1 MVFSKERFRNLSKI
15 QTSDGAMRTI
25 NLLILFLL
33 FSCQEAAKQE
43 SPWQPDKY
51 LAARYNDTAVAY
63 SDSGKYQLALAYY
76 NKAILYD
83 SACAGYFHN
92 RGDAKHSLKRYQEA
106 LEDFTRAIEM
116 ESDTLC
122 QNKASSYNSRAITF
136 KDMKDYNNAIKD
148 YTRAISL
155 DTSRIEYLLYR
166 GEVYIAMGDTLNA
179 CADWQKGYDKGD
191 DLAGSYF
198 REHCRK

>member
-1 MVFSKERFRNLSKI
+1 MKI
-15 QTSDGAMRTI
+15 TSVV
-25 NLLILFLL
+25 ILFLL

-43 SPWQPDKY
+43 SPWRPDTY

-63 SDSGKYQLALAYY
+63 SDSGKYELALVYH

-83 SACAGYFHN
+83 STCAGYFHN
-92 RGDAKHSLKRYQEA
+92 RGYAKRSLKRYQEA
-106 LEDFTRAIEM
+106 LEDFTMAIEI

-122 QNKASSYNSRAITF
+122 QDRAESYNSRAITF
-136 KDMKDYNNAIKD
+136 KEMKDYSSAIKD

-155 DTSRIEYLLYR
+155 DTSRTEYLLYR

-179 CADWQKGYDKGD
+179 CADWQKVWDKGGE
-191 DLAGSYF
+191 AGLSYLI
-198 REHCRK
+198 EHCRK